1 MTFYRTYLITTADR
15 DTGRA
20 EAAVKARAEAEAAG
34 RKVLDTLSVHSS
46 SPRFTGAPVTWD
58 VILREEDPRTC
69 ACGAWSVDEYGF
81 RCPSCPPEQS
91 AADALLGDCDCHY
104 CSAMRAHLEAGEEP
118 DGPAT
123 YEERVAA
130 LEAEGLT
137 TSDAQ
142 AAADA
147 EALEEGPGSAAWTPA
162 AGWHDVQEAER
173 LELQAAAVARIAY
186 PARTPDPEP
195 ARSLAILAEE
205 SGPAALALEL
215 LGEASEAYE
224 EFAAKW
230 GRVGALV
237 REMNEWQYQRVDAYP
252 GWEGTRDV
260 GAGMDMEAWMQEVLD
275 FLMAGGRTEDE
286 RREDG
291 EAGR

>member
-1 MTFYRTYLITTADR
+1 MELATT
-15 DTGRA
+15 
-20 EAAVKARAEAEAAG
+20 
-34 RKVLDTLSVHSS
+34 
-46 SPRFTGAPVTWD
+46 W
-58 VILREEDPRTC
+58 
-69 ACGAWSVDEYGF
+69 
-81 RCPSCPPEQS
+81 
-91 AADALLGDCDCHY
+91 
-104 CSAMRAHLEAGEEP
+104 
-118 DGPAT
+118 
-123 YEERVAA
+123 
-130 LEAEGLT
+130 
-137 TSDAQ
+137 
-142 AAADA
+142 
-147 EALEEGPGSAAWTPA
+147 
-162 AGWHDVQEAER
+162 
-173 LELQAAAVARIAY
+173 
-186 PARTPDPEP
+186 ARTPDPEP
-195 ARSLAILAEE
+195 ARSLAILSEE